1 MDGKDCKDGKDGK
14 DGKDSKDDPYLSK
27 VRIYASYRAF

>member
-1 MDGKDCKDGKDGK
+1 MDAKDCKDGKDGK

-27 VRIYASYRAF
+27 VRIYASYRPF